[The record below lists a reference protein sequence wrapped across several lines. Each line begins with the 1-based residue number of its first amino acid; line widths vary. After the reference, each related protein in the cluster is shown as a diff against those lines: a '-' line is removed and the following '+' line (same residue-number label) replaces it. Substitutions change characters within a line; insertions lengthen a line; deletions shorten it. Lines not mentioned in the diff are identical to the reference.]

1 MIEIKFTCGKEIAQ
15 KFPPV
20 PANNYKPS
28 WYSKL
33 DTYLDNEQ
41 TFPTVKKCMPVYDA
55 MTSGYIMFNAVD
67 QDIHTQP
74 NFDEGTEGFAR
85 YYPEGWSEFSEQ
97 EGHPFA
103 QCPVG
108 QPKDYMVIS
117 VPWQIKTP
125 PGYSCIIQ
133 KPYYHFDNRFE
144 VMTAIIDT
152 DVIDVPWHNWPAKI
166 FEHNFT
172 IKAGEPVA
180 QIIPFKRDD
189 WNMNIEIDTSI
200 MTQDTICNTERD
212 GYAKIM
218 HNKKRFK

>member
-1 MIEIKFTCGKEIAQ
+1 MIDIKFTCGKEEAQ

-20 PANNYKPS
+20 PANTFKPD

-33 DTYLDNEQ
+33 DTYLDKEK

-55 MTSGYIMFNAVD
+55 MTCGYIMFNAVD

-74 NFDEGTEGFAR
+74 NFDEGTEGFSR
-85 YYPEGWSEFSEQ
+85 YYPDGWKEFSEQ

-103 QCPVG
+103 QCPIG

-133 KPYYHFDNRFE
+133 KPYYHFDSRFE
-144 VMTAIIDT
+144 VMTAVIDT

-166 FEHNFT
+166 FEHSFT

-180 QIIPFKRDD
+180 QIIPFRRED
-189 WNMNIEIDTSI
+189 WNMSIEIDTS
-200 MTQDTICNTERD
+200 MMLQDTICNTQQD
-212 GYAKIM
+212 GYARMM